1 MGHSPRLHERQEMTL
16 RELISV
22 LDRVLDLI
30 ERVKTGHEFL
40 HSDDVLQ
47 KLQWTAKNLADE
59 IWTAQLREANQ

>member
-1 MGHSPRLHERQEMTL
+1 MGNSARLHERQKMTL

>member
-1 MGHSPRLHERQEMTL
+1 MGHSARLYERQEMTL

-22 LDRVLDLI
+22 LDLVLDLI

-47 KLQWTAKNLADE
+47 KLQWTAKNLADA
-59 IWTAQLREANQ
+59 IWTAQLREANA

>member
-1 MGHSPRLHERQEMTL
+1 MGHSARLHERQEMTL

-22 LDRVLDLI
+22 LDRIIDLI
-30 ERVKTGHEFL
+30 ERVKTGPDFL

-59 IWTAQLREANQ
+59 IWTAQLRETNA

>member
-1 MGHSPRLHERQEMTL
+1 MGNSACLYVGGQMTL

-22 LDRVLDLI
+22 LDLVLDLI

>member
-1 MGHSPRLHERQEMTL
+1 MGHSPCLHERQEMTL

>member
-1 MGHSPRLHERQEMTL
+1 MGHSARLHERQEMTL

-40 HSDDVLQ
+40 HHDDVIQ

>member
-1 MGHSPRLHERQEMTL
+1 MGNHPRLHVGEEMTL

-22 LDRVLDLI
+22 LDAVLDLI

-59 IWTAQLREANQ
+59 IWTAQMREAKE

>member
-1 MGHSPRLHERQEMTL
+1 MGNRPRLYVGEEMTL

-22 LDRVLDLI
+22 LDAVLDLI
-30 ERVKTGHEFL
+30 ARVKTGHEFL

-59 IWTAQLREANQ
+59 IWTAQMREAKG

>member
-1 MGHSPRLHERQEMTL
+1 MGHSARLYERQEMTL

>member
-1 MGHSPRLHERQEMTL
+1 MGHSARLYERQEMTL

-59 IWTAQLREANQ
+59 IWTAQLREANA

>member
-1 MGHSPRLHERQEMTL
+1 MGNSARLHERQEMTL

>member
-1 MGHSPRLHERQEMTL
+1 MGNSARLHERQEMTL

-30 ERVKTGHEFL
+30 ERVNAGRDFL

-47 KLQWTAKNLADE
+47 KLQWTAKNLAD
-59 IWTAQLREANQ
+59 

>member
-1 MGHSPRLHERQEMTL
+1 MTL

-47 KLQWTAKNLADE
+47 KLQWTAKNLADD
-59 IWTAQLREANQ
+59 IWTAQLREAKQ

>member
-1 MGHSPRLHERQEMTL
+1 MTL

-30 ERVKTGHEFL
+30 ERVKTGKDFL

-47 KLQWTAKNLADE
+47 KLQWTAKNLADA
-59 IWTAQLREANQ
+59 IWQAQMREENA

>member
-1 MGHSPRLHERQEMTL
+1 MTL

-22 LDRVLDLI
+22 LNRVLDLI

>member
-1 MGHSPRLHERQEMTL
+1 MGHSARLYERQEMTL

-59 IWTAQLREANQ
+59 IWSAQLREAKE

>member
-1 MGHSPRLHERQEMTL
+1 MGHSARLYERQEMTL
-16 RELISV
+16 RELICV

-59 IWTAQLREANQ
+59 IWTAQLREANA

>member
-1 MGHSPRLHERQEMTL
+1 MGNRPRLYVGEEMTL

-22 LDRVLDLI
+22 LDAVLDLI
-30 ERVKTGHEFL
+30 ERVKIGHEFL

-59 IWTAQLREANQ
+59 IWTAQMREAKA

>member
-1 MGHSPRLHERQEMTL
+1 MGNRSRMHVGEEMTL

-22 LDRVLDLI
+22 LDAVLDLI

-59 IWTAQLREANQ
+59 IWTAQMREAKA

>member
-1 MGHSPRLHERQEMTL
+1 MGHSARLHERQEMTL

-30 ERVKTGHEFL
+30 ERVKTGREFL

-59 IWTAQLREANQ
+59 IWTAQLREANA

>member
-1 MGHSPRLHERQEMTL
+1 MGHSARLHERQEMTL

-47 KLQWTAKNLADE
+47 KLQWTAKNLADQ
-59 IWTAQLREANQ
+59 IWTAQLREANA

>member
-1 MGHSPRLHERQEMTL
+1 MGNSACLYVGEQMTL

>member
-1 MGHSPRLHERQEMTL
+1 MGHSARLHERQEMTL

>member
-1 MGHSPRLHERQEMTL
+1 MGHSARLHERQEMTL

-59 IWTAQLREANQ
+59 IWTAQLREANA

>member
-1 MGHSPRLHERQEMTL
+1 MGHSARLHERQEMTL

-40 HSDDVLQ
+40 YHDDVLQ

-59 IWTAQLREANQ
+59 IWTAQLREANA